1 MKTAAPSSATIR
13 IAASAAA
20 LLIAGLAFLRAAPP
34 VSAGNG
40 TIIVG
45 TFPKQY

>member
-1 MKTAAPSSATIR
+1 MPSSAIVR

-20 LLIAGLAFLRAAPP
+20 LLIAGLRVLRAAAP

-45 TFPKQY
+45 TSPKQY